1 MLTLP
6 LHCGIWGNWLSLSEL
21 NTRVTLHISVPTI
34 DVIRLGHQAGAAAEE
49 WSSGPTNHPSEA
61 RQPGKTRPGLTGAG
75 RGQKA
80 GGERKGEREE
90 EIGVGVSEHFDIQ
103 RKCKLHANS
112 ISL

>member
-1 MLTLP
+1 M
-6 LHCGIWGNWLSLSEL
+6 
-21 NTRVTLHISVPTI
+21 RVTLHISAHTI
-34 DVIRLGHQAGAAAEE
+34 DATRLGQQAGAAAEE
-49 WSSGPTNHPSEA
+49 RSSGPTNHPSEA
-61 RQPGKTRPGLTGAG
+61 RQPGKTKPGLMGAG

-80 GGERKGEREE
+80 GGERKGERQG